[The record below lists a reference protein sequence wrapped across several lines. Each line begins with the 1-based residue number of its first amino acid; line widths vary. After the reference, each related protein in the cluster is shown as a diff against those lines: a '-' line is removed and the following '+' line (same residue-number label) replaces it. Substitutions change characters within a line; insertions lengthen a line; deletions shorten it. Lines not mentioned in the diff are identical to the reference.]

1 MSKTF
6 HNFKRRNHKNL
17 LLSKNI
23 EHEGANYI
31 DTWRT
36 RFLGIVLEI
45 SVMDIRYLCLTSLRN
60 KKEGRKSEI
69 GEYQELR
76 SEIKLKQNHREI

>member
-1 MSKTF
+1 MS
-6 HNFKRRNHKNL
+6 
-17 LLSKNI
+17 
-23 EHEGANYI
+23 EAGNYI

-69 GEYQELR
+69 GEYQELK